1 MLIPEHI
8 HYRIHAGGPRGG
20 VWNEAW
26 RQFQGQH
33 PHATPE
39 AIYRHAGELIFRFN
53 LAGPLV
59 PYR

>member
-1 MLIPEHI
+1 MLIPEHL
-8 HYRIHAGGPRGG
+8 HYRLHAGGPRGG

-26 RQFQGQH
+26 RQFQKRH
-33 PHATPE
+33 PLAPPE
-39 AIYRHAGELIFRFN
+39 EIYRHAGELIFRFN